1 MCPRRCSGLAWFWM
15 FLIISATLFG
25 VRIYTVQA
33 LEYIKDFTVSPRVV
47 GPGDTVTCSWWIDYD
62 VRYEWHWIVNF
73 TIFYPNGEVVT
84 QSKYIHP
91 GPDGLGSET
100 DPWVETWT
108 VPAIDPISG
117 TYECKVQFYGYLTP
131 TLLEENSDTFG
142 VGVTPPEFNFDLEVA
157 KLSPMQGGI
166 DVTKL
171 LTGEDTQV
179 QEDILEVTITTRRG
193 TPENVVL
200 ELGLMSPATGI
211 DVDAIPSSGLPDPD
225 FTSTIRVTASGQP
238 TLGTYDLNITARSIS
253 TTKFVMHSLLVYGSP
268 EILDFT
274 PKEGCGNTLVTVTG
288 RCLGGASVD
297 LGDRRVSLQAGTET
311 EATFLVPTNMPSGSY
326 YITVTTPFG
335 TSRSSNQFLV
345 YPCPYVTVTGR
356 IMYEESDGNLKPF
369 RLGKFRL
376 RGLSPNRF
384 LTRSDGTFFVRV
396 PRTNIGQEVYVQIG
410 GSSTSDF
417 NSGFNYA
424 VNIAKDLDRCNE
436 YVWWNSDTKVVPEH
450 ADIDFG
456 DLWAGRENDGT
467 LTGYWKEH
475 SVWPFCGGDTHNL
488 YGGSVYFNIADAIL
502 TARQYADGMR
512 SENDNI
518 GKVDVEHPDGSEDYS
533 WYSSVWSEIKLH
545 PDDGFDDGTIIHE
558 YAHHLEA
565 TISENDWYVGDPE
578 HSFCDD
584 KDDTEFAWSEGFAEY
599 FGTVVVAHHKS
610 PDPLYLSPPDV
621 GYTSMENASLI
632 CGSAGAD
639 MESTVAGVLWDLVDD
654 PADPVFW
661 DPSSVD
667 PTRRIGSVVEAFDD
681 VANMEEIIFG
691 ILDKEL
697 DNYVDAPDLCEFI
710 GALRGSRV
718 GLSQAELQEIDDILD
733 HFNVGC

>member
-1 MCPRRCSGLAWFWM
+1 M
-15 FLIISATLFG
+15 FLIVSATLFG
-25 VRIYTVQA
+25 VLIYSVQA
-33 LEYIKDFTVSPRVV
+33 LVYIEDFTVSPREV

-62 VRYEWHWIVNF
+62 PTQEWVWIVNF

-84 QSKYIHP
+84 QSKYHYP

-108 VPAIDPISG
+108 LPPIPIEG
-117 TYECKVQFYGYLTP
+117 TYECKVQFYGYITP
-131 TLLEENSDTFG
+131 TFLEEDYDTFG
-142 VGVTPPEFNFDLEVA
+142 VGVTPPEFNFDLDVTVLEP
-157 KLSPMQGGI
+157 LGI
-166 DVTKL
+166 DVAEL
-171 LTGEDTQV
+171 LTGEATQV
-179 QEDILEVTITTRRG
+179 QEDILRVTTTTTRG
-193 TPENVVL
+193 TPQSVEL
-200 ELGLMSPATGI
+200 ECQLTSPATGI

-238 TLGTYDLNITARSIS
+238 TQGSYELNITTRSIPR
-253 TTKFVMHSLLVYGSP
+253 TKSVMHSLLVYSSP

-274 PKEGCGNTLVTVTG
+274 PKEGCGNTFVTVTG
-288 RCLGGASVD
+288 RGLGGASVD

-311 EATFLVPTNMPSGSY
+311 EATFLVPTDMPSGSY

-335 TSRSSNQFLV
+335 TSRSSHQFLV

-356 IMYEESDGNLKPF
+356 IMYEESDRSLKPF

-376 RGLSPNRF
+376 RGGISTDRK

-410 GSSTSDF
+410 GSGTSDF

-424 VNIAKDLDRCNE
+424 VNIAKDLDYCNE
-436 YVWWNSDTKVVPEH
+436 YVWWNSHTMVVPEH

-456 DLWAGRENDGT
+456 DLWAGRNNDGN
-467 LTGYWKEH
+467 LKGYWKEH
-475 SVWPFCGGDTHNL
+475 SVWPFCGGDTQRL

-502 TARQYADGMR
+502 TARQYAEGMR
-512 SENDNI
+512 SESDSI
-518 GKVDVEHPDGSEDYS
+518 GKVDVEHPDGSEEVSTYNS
-533 WYSSVWSEIKLH
+533 FWSEIKLH

-565 TISENDWYVGDPE
+565 TISENDWDGYD
-578 HSFCDD
+578 HHFCDD
-584 KDDTEFAWSEGFAEY
+584 FDDTEFAWSEGFAEY
-599 FGTVVVAHHKS
+599 FGTIVVAHHKS
-610 PDPLYLSPPDV
+610 PDPLYLSTPDV
-621 GYTSMENASLI
+621 WYTSIENASVI

-639 MESTVAGVLWDLVDD
+639 MESTVAGVLWDLADD

-661 DPSSVD
+661 DPNPAD

-697 DNYVDAPDLCEFI
+697 DNWVDAPDLCEFI
-710 GALRGSRV
+710 AALRGSRV
-718 GLSQAELQEIDDILD
+718 GLSQAELQAIDDILD
-733 HFNVGC
+733 HYNVGC